1 MAELT
6 KKSTKKILANR
17 IIITTPGK
25 YQVVVTNNAQA
36 LAESGNVTKAV
47 GQNGRMQVSIL
58 SVAAMTEYHFNQA
71 KALLKEGDFTT
82 ATKQQLS
89 TALLNTDADRF
100 PRQYQTVE
108 IEVGYYLNK
117 EGIQALGIQS
127 WNHLPVS
134 TGTKVTAEMFDDEDD
149 AEPAVEMEFT
159 AAKTTAKVKETTTAP
174 FEA

>member
-6 KKSTKKILANR
+6 RESAKKILANR

-36 LAESGNVTKAV
+36 LAESGKVTKAV

-58 SVAAMTEYHFNQA
+58 AVAAMTDYHFNQA
-71 KALLKEGDFTT
+71 KALLKEGDFTK
-82 ATKQQLS
+82 ATNQQLS

-108 IEVGYYLNK
+108 IEVGYFTNK

-149 AEPAVEMEFT
+149 AEHAVEMEFT
-159 AAKTTAKVKETTTAP
+159 AAKTTAKVKEVVTAP